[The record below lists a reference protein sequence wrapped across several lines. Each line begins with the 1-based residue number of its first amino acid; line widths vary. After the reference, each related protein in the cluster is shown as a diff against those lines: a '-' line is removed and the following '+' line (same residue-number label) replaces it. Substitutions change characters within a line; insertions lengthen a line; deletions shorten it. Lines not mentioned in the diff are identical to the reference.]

1 MKSIHKERNL
11 KIRNQRDFGAGIMYM
26 VIGLFF
32 TYIATQYQFGTAAK
46 MGPGYFPFWLGVLMT
61 LLGLL
66 VLIKSM
72 GATAAIESIPKFHWR
87 IIAQITGSVV
97 LYGLLLPR
105 LGFLIAVVVLV
116 FVSASASK
124 EFTWKG
130 TLINAAFL
138 VIFTYSVF
146 VVGLKLQFPLLPTFL
161 TQ

>member
-1 MKSIHKERNL
+1 M

-32 TYIATQYQFGTAAK
+32 AIMATNYPMGTAAK
-46 MGPGYFPFWLGVLMT
+46 MGPGYFPFYLGILMF

-66 VLIKSM
+66 VAVKAF
-72 GATAAIESIPKFHWR
+72 GAKAAIESIPKFNWR
-87 IIAQITGSVV
+87 IMAQITGAVV

-116 FVSASASK
+116 FVAASASR

-130 TLINAAFL
+130 TAINAAFL
-138 VIFTYSVF
+138 VTFTYSVF
-146 VVGLKLQFPLLPTFL
+146 VVGLKLQFPLLPVFL
-161 TQ
+161 QQ

>member
-1 MKSIHKERNL
+1 M

-32 TYIATQYQFGTAAK
+32 TIVATNYPMGTAAK
-46 MGPGYFPFWLGVLMT
+46 MGPGYFPFYLGILMF

-66 VLIKSM
+66 VAVKAV
-72 GATAAIESIPKFHWR
+72 GAKAAIESIPKFNWKVM
-87 IIAQITGSVV
+87 AQITGAVV

-105 LGFLIAVVVLV
+105 MGFLVAVVVLV

-130 TLINAAFL
+130 TAINAAFL
-138 VIFTYSVF
+138 VTFTYSVF

-161 TQ
+161 QQ

>member
-1 MKSIHKERNL
+1 
-11 KIRNQRDFGAGIMYM
+11 MYM

-32 TYIATQYQFGTAAK
+32 TIVATNYPMGTAAK
-46 MGPGYFPFWLGVLMT
+46 MGPGYFPFYLGILMF

-66 VLIKSM
+66 VAVKAV
-72 GATAAIESIPKFHWR
+72 GAKAAIESIPKFNWKVM
-87 IIAQITGSVV
+87 AQITGAVV

-105 LGFLIAVVVLV
+105 MGFLVAVVVLV

-130 TLINAAFL
+130 TAINAAFL
-138 VIFTYSVF
+138 VTFTYSVF

-161 TQ
+161 QQ